1 MLQKRREQKV
11 QSSGLDD
18 GDHELLQQNRVERDE
33 MTKEIQELR
42 ERSVSVY
49 HVFFFI
55 LSLQRRRLLEPV
67 VSIGALG
74 SGPLAVQNDRAP
86 IGTRSSLA
94 VLAVLRRLPSFH
106 PIKHCRETLG
116 L

>member
-49 HVFFFI
+49 HVFFLYYRCRDGAF
-55 LSLQRRRLLEPV
+55 LNLLL
-67 VSIGALG
+67 VSEHLE
-74 SGPLAVQNDRAP
+74 VAP
-86 IGTRSSLA
+86 
-94 VLAVLRRLPSFH
+94 
-106 PIKHCRETLG
+106 
-116 L
+116 